1 MKPTK
6 LHMKN
11 IGPYR
16 DETIDF
22 SALDNMFLIKGDT
35 GAGKTFIFDAI
46 TYALYGKLR
55 GNRKSHESDMKSR
68 YADESEES
76 YVDFEFET
84 GGKKYKVYRTV
95 PFKYTNKKGKILT
108 KPKEVRF
115 SEIAKGNGIFEN
127 ENQIFANQ
135 LFLNQ
140 TETDKKIAEII
151 GLDVDEFAQIVLL
164 PQGEFA
170 EFLHQNSKQRA
181 ETLKTLF
188 PVDFYSNITE
198 KIAEKTKNAQEE
210 LKLLNAQ
217 IQAIENGRNF
227 SDAENLLKNLQ
238 GEIENLEKNE
248 AENQEKQK
256 NLAAEKTNLE
266 HELKDAKEFEENK
279 KSLQALLEKQN
290 YYENLLK
297 KIEKAEKALELKE
310 FISAFNFASLAKNQ
324 AQNDLQNAEN
334 EQKSAQE
341 IFEKLENQKSEMQNL
356 SEKNKNDSGN
366 LQVLNEKI
374 AGAKEL
380 PLWIQKEKNTETEK
394 SAHEKNL
401 EGIKSKI
408 AEEESKLGG
417 KTALELANETNE
429 KLADLRKI
437 HSELQNEA
445 ENCKKRDKYIEEKS
459 QAEKNLTEQKQNL
472 EKENQ
477 KFERTNATIKQLEE
491 KKSAQELKNQAYSVS
506 VFLKKN
512 APCPVCGSVE
522 HPNPAEKPEGLLDYG
537 EQIKTFK
544 ENLGSIQ
551 TSITLFTGKIS
562 KFSEKIE
569 NAKNNL
575 EEIKTKRKT
584 QEVEDELEK
593 KAAEIK
599 NIEEKQK
606 KIQEAGKKISELEN
620 LEENLKEK
628 AAETEKIYLEAKANR
643 ENLEKML
650 GEPLE
655 DIISKRNSLQE
666 NLQKNTKIFAD
677 WEEKFKI
684 SETKK
689 EKSATKLEGCQ
700 KNLDS
705 AREKLAAAEKILNE
719 KIEKSIFATLE
730 EAKSASAESEKIEY
744 ARKTYNDFCSN
755 LKAAQAAVKNGE
767 SKNLDFS
774 ENIEKKIGGLKAT
787 ENQLFKEF
795 SENRKILNEKK
806 AEQSNLKSD
815 FDKLK
820 ATKSKFDKMEKEIEP
835 LKKLNDDL
843 SGKNPK
849 KIRFEAWALAMYFEQ
864 VVSFASKRF
873 FEISDGRF
881 SFELK
886 KDENPSGNG
895 FKGLDLQVFDSHT
908 GKFSDP
914 AELSGGETFEASI
927 SLALAMTDVVQNSSG
942 GIQLDSLFIDEGFG
956 TLDPETLEKAM
967 SVLTELGETK
977 MIGMIS
983 HVSEMEDFPD
993 IKSSI
998 KVNKTNAGST
1008 VEIFS

>member
-1 MKPTK
+1 
-6 LHMKN
+6 MKN

-22 SALDNMFLIKGDT
+22 SSLDNMFLIKGDT

-68 YADESEES
+68 YALESEES

-84 GGKKYKVYRTV
+84 GGKKYRVLRTV
-95 PFKYTNKKGKILT
+95 PFKYTNKKGKISSN
-108 KPKEVRF
+108 PKETSF
-115 SEIAKGNGIFEN
+115 FEIAKGNGISENGNQFFEK
-127 ENQIFANQ
+127 QIF
-135 LFLNQ
+135 LTQ
-140 TETDKKIAEII
+140 TETDEKIAEII
-151 GLDVDEFAQIVLL
+151 GLNVDEFAQIVLL

-188 PVDFYSNITE
+188 PVDFYSKITE
-198 KIAEKTKNAQEE
+198 KISDKTKNAQEN
-210 LKLLNAQ
+210 LKLLNAK

-238 GEIENLEKNE
+238 GEIENLEKKE
-248 AENQEKQK
+248 AENQENQK

-266 HELKDAKEFEENK
+266 HELKDSKEFEENK
-279 KSLQALLEKQN
+279 KSLQTLLEKQN

-310 FISAFNFASLAKNQ
+310 FISAFNFASIAKNQ

-341 IFEKLENQKSEMQNL
+341 NFEKLENQKSEMQNL

-380 PLWIQKEKNTETEK
+380 PLWIQKEKNAETEK

-401 EGIKSKI
+401 EEIKSKI
-408 AEEESKLGG
+408 SEEKSKLGG
-417 KTALELANETNE
+417 KTALELSSETNE

-459 QAEKNLTEQKQNL
+459 QAEKDLAEQKQNL
-472 EKENQ
+472 EKEKQ
-477 KFERTNATIKQLEE
+477 KLERTNATIKELEE

-522 HPNPAEKPEGLLDYG
+522 HPNPAEKPTGLLDYS
-537 EQIKTFK
+537 EQIKTLQ

-551 TSITLFTGKIS
+551 TSINLFTGEIS
-562 KFSEKIE
+562 KFSVKFE
-569 NAKNNL
+569 NAKNQI
-575 EEIKTKRKT
+575 EEIKTSRKT
-584 QEVEDELEK
+584 NEVEAELEK
-593 KAAEIK
+593 KSAEIK
-599 NIEEKQK
+599 NLEIEQK
-606 KIQEAGKKISELEN
+606 NIQETGKKISEFEN

-628 AAETEKIYLEAKANR
+628 LAETEKIYLEAKAKR

-655 DIISKRNSLQE
+655 NVILKRNSLQE
-666 NLQKNTKIFAD
+666 TLQKNTKIFEE

-689 EKSATKLEGCQ
+689 EKSKTKLEECQ
-700 KNLDS
+700 KNFGS
-705 AREKLAAAEKILNE
+705 AKEKLAAAEKILSE
-719 KIEKSIFATLE
+719 KIEKSVFETLE
-730 EAKSASAESEKIEY
+730 EAKSASAESEKIES
-744 ARKTYNDFCSN
+744 ARKFYNDYRAE

-767 SKNLDFS
+767 SKNLDLS
-774 ENIEKKIGGLKAT
+774 ENIQKKFEELKTA
-787 ENQLFKEF
+787 ENQLLKEYG
-795 SENRKILNEKK
+795 EIREILNAKK
-806 AEQSNLKSD
+806 AEQANLKSD

-820 ATKSKFDKMEKEIEP
+820 AAKSDFEKKEKEIAP
-835 LKKLNDDL
+835 LQKLNNDL
-843 SGKNPK
+843 SGNNPK

-1008 VEIFS
+1008 VEIFN

>member
-1 MKPTK
+1 
-6 LHMKN
+6 MKN

-22 SALDNMFLIKGDT
+22 SSLDNMFLIKGDT

-68 YADESEES
+68 YALESEES

-84 GGKKYKVYRTV
+84 GGKKYRVLRTV
-95 PFKYTNKKGKILT
+95 PFKYTNKKGKISSN
-108 KPKEVRF
+108 PKETSF
-115 SEIAKGNGIFEN
+115 FEIAKGNGISENGNQFFEK
-127 ENQIFANQ
+127 QIF
-135 LFLNQ
+135 LTQ
-140 TETDKKIAEII
+140 TETDEKIAEII
-151 GLDVDEFAQIVLL
+151 GLNVDEFAQIVLL

-188 PVDFYSNITE
+188 PVDFYSKITE
-198 KIAEKTKNAQEE
+198 KISDKTKNAQEN
-210 LKLLNAQ
+210 LKLLNAK

-238 GEIENLEKNE
+238 GEIENLEKKE
-248 AENQEKQK
+248 AENQENQK

-266 HELKDAKEFEENK
+266 HELKDAKEFEQNK
-279 KSLQALLEKQN
+279 KSLQTLLEKQN

-334 EQKSAQE
+334 EQKTAQE
-341 IFEKLENQKSEMQNL
+341 NFEKLENQKNEMQNL

-380 PLWIQKEKNTETEK
+380 PLWIQKEKNAETEK
-394 SAHEKNL
+394 SAQEKNL
-401 EGIKSKI
+401 EEIKSKI
-408 AEEESKLGG
+408 SEEKSKLGG
-417 KTALELANETNE
+417 KTALELSSETNE
-429 KLADLRKI
+429 KLADLRKS

-445 ENCKKRDKYIEEKS
+445 ENCKKRDRYIEEKS
-459 QAEKNLTEQKQNL
+459 QAEKDLAEQKQNL
-472 EKENQ
+472 EKEKQ
-477 KFERTNATIKQLEE
+477 KLERTNATIKELEE

-522 HPNPAEKPEGLLDYG
+522 HPNPAEKPTGLLDYS
-537 EQIKTFK
+537 EQIKTLQ

-551 TSITLFTGKIS
+551 TSINLFTGEIS
-562 KFSEKIE
+562 KFSVKFE
-569 NAKNNL
+569 NAKNQI
-575 EEIKTKRKT
+575 EEIKTSRKT
-584 QEVEDELEK
+584 NEVEAELEK
-593 KAAEIK
+593 KSAEIK
-599 NIEEKQK
+599 NLEIELKN
-606 KIQEAGKKISELEN
+606 IQETGKKISEFEN

-628 AAETEKIYLEAKANR
+628 LAETEKIYLEAKAKR

-655 DIISKRNSLQE
+655 NVISKRNSLQE
-666 NLQKNTKIFAD
+666 TLQENTKIFEK

-689 EKSATKLEGCQ
+689 EKSKTKLEECQ
-700 KNLDS
+700 KNFGS
-705 AREKLAAAEKILNE
+705 AKEKLAAAEKILSE
-719 KIEKSIFATLE
+719 KIEKSVFETLE
-730 EAKSASAESEKIEY
+730 EAKSASAESEKIES
-744 ARKTYNDFCSN
+744 ARKFYNDYRAE

-767 SKNLDFS
+767 SKNLDLS
-774 ENIEKKIGGLKAT
+774 ENIQKKFEELKTA
-787 ENQLFKEF
+787 ENQLLKEYE
-795 SENRKILNEKK
+795 ENRKILNEKK
-806 AEQSNLKSD
+806 AEQANLKSD
-815 FDKLK
+815 FSKLK
-820 ATKSKFDKMEKEIEP
+820 AAKSDFEKKEKEIAP
-835 LKKLNDDL
+835 LQKLNNDL
-843 SGKNPK
+843 SGNNPK

-1008 VEIFS
+1008 VEIFN

>member
-1 MKPTK
+1 
-6 LHMKN
+6 MKN

-459 QAEKNLTEQKQNL
+459 QAEKRGKLMKGNGWMQRLLYFLN
-472 EKENQ
+472 
-477 KFERTNATIKQLEE
+477 
-491 KKSAQELKNQAYSVS
+491 KSKI
-506 VFLKKN
+506 LKK
-512 APCPVCGSVE
+512 
-522 HPNPAEKPEGLLDYG
+522 
-537 EQIKTFK
+537 
-544 ENLGSIQ
+544 
-551 TSITLFTGKIS
+551 
-562 KFSEKIE
+562 
-569 NAKNNL
+569 
-575 EEIKTKRKT
+575 KTK
-584 QEVEDELEK
+584 
-593 KAAEIK
+593 
-599 NIEEKQK
+599 
-606 KIQEAGKKISELEN
+606 
-620 LEENLKEK
+620 
-628 AAETEKIYLEAKANR
+628 
-643 ENLEKML
+643 
-650 GEPLE
+650 
-655 DIISKRNSLQE
+655 
-666 NLQKNTKIFAD
+666 
-677 WEEKFKI
+677 
-684 SETKK
+684 
-689 EKSATKLEGCQ
+689 
-700 KNLDS
+700 
-705 AREKLAAAEKILNE
+705 
-719 KIEKSIFATLE
+719 
-730 EAKSASAESEKIEY
+730 
-744 ARKTYNDFCSN
+744 
-755 LKAAQAAVKNGE
+755 
-767 SKNLDFS
+767 
-774 ENIEKKIGGLKAT
+774 
-787 ENQLFKEF
+787 
-795 SENRKILNEKK
+795 
-806 AEQSNLKSD
+806 
-815 FDKLK
+815 
-820 ATKSKFDKMEKEIEP
+820 
-835 LKKLNDDL
+835 
-843 SGKNPK
+843 
-849 KIRFEAWALAMYFEQ
+849 
-864 VVSFASKRF
+864 
-873 FEISDGRF
+873 
-881 SFELK
+881 
-886 KDENPSGNG
+886 
-895 FKGLDLQVFDSHT
+895 
-908 GKFSDP
+908 
-914 AELSGGETFEASI
+914 
-927 SLALAMTDVVQNSSG
+927 NSSG
-942 GIQLDSLFIDEGFG
+942 Q
-956 TLDPETLEKAM
+956 TRQ
-967 SVLTELGETK
+967 
-977 MIGMIS
+977 
-983 HVSEMEDFPD
+983 
-993 IKSSI
+993 SSSW
-998 KVNKTNAGST
+998 KKKNRRRS
-1008 VEIFS
+1008 